1 MIPDHTTKRDKP
13 NAAAFAGAMIRCSVV
28 LMAMPVIMAER
39 GVLEL
44 DNTTFGRVVGGSLP
58 ALVRFDTANSYGDA
72 ADAWQTM
79 AVDIGKTDAA
89 VLLCDVLL
97 EESYAGRGRGR
108 GSDYGHD
115 EDEYPRD
122 EEEEAN
128 RDGEEDEAGSDHPA
142 SAYDD
147 DHDEY
152 HDRHDHGYGDGG
164 DDDDDGWRDNMDLLS
179 RFGVSTDALPQFVF
193 VPAGW
198 TLAES
203 PPPLYEGPHTYE
215 ALMDLVQKRAGV
227 WVGLP
232 GQEQW
237 AHEAARR
244 FVTSDAA
251 VGVCA
256 SRTLIPPSQ

>member
-1 MIPDHTTKRDKP
+1 
-13 NAAAFAGAMIRCSVV
+13 MIRCSVI

-97 EESYAGRGRGR
+97 EESYAGSGRGR

-128 RDGEEDEAGSDHPA
+128 RDGEEDEAGSVFNRPFRLGRLA
-142 SAYDD
+142 VSCCTQAVWWARIQSAAT
-147 DHDEY
+147 
-152 HDRHDHGYGDGG
+152 
-164 DDDDDGWRDNMDLLS
+164 S
-179 RFGVSTDALPQFVF
+179 RVSLTDQIRYENGTKVKF
-193 VPAGW
+193 W
-198 TLAES
+198 S
-203 PPPLYEGPHTYE
+203 KPPHKDVSG
-215 ALMDLVQKRAGV
+215 
-227 WVGLP
+227 
-232 GQEQW
+232 
-237 AHEAARR
+237 
-244 FVTSDAA
+244 
-251 VGVCA
+251 
-256 SRTLIPPSQ
+256 